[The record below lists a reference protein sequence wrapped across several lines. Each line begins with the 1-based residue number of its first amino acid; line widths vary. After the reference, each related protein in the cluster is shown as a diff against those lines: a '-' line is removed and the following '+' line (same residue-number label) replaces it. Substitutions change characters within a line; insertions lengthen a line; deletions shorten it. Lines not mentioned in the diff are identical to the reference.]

1 MKTKKNVLF
10 ALLNGEAF
18 DYIGSSRMVY
28 DMENGLFPKPN
39 DDEIIGKKLALKR
52 YDLFAAFLRKSWV
65 KYWAIFRLKNS
76 QDE

>member
-1 MKTKKNVLF
+1 MNFQMKTKKNVLF

-39 DDEIIGKKLALKR
+39 DDEIIGKKLGLKKFDRFALNTSC
-52 YDLFAAFLRKSWV
+52 LWGST
-65 KYWAIFRLKNS
+65 
-76 QDE
+76 

>member
-39 DDEIIGKKLALKR
+39 DDEIIGKKLALKNIIG
-52 YDLFAAFLRKSWV
+52 LL
-65 KYWAIFRLKNS
+65 
-76 QDE
+76 